1 MSYNVLFMNLILT
14 YVSFKKA
21 FSPLQTIMTVRSG
34 GSVTTCVK
42 TVLALTTAAVLMD
55 TF

>member
-1 MSYNVLFMNLILT
+1 MSYNVQFMNLILT

-21 FSPLQTIMTVRSG
+21 FSALQTIMTVRSG
-34 GSVTTCVK
+34 VSVINCVK
-42 TVLALTTAAVLMD
+42 TVLEITSAAALMD